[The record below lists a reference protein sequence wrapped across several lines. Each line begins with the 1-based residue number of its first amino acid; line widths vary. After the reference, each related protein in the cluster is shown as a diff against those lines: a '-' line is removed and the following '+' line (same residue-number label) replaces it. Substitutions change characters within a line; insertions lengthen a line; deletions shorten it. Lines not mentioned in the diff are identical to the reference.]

1 MRNDSL
7 KLPFASSL
15 VVHLLV
21 LALASALVQNGLR
34 RQEFQ
39 PIGLV
44 DLPPSAPPVSV
55 KKIEP
60 DHRR

>member
-1 MRNDSL
+1 MRDGSL

-34 RQEFQ
+34 RQEFR

-44 DLPPSAPPVSV
+44 DYRLRL
-55 KKIEP
+55 
-60 DHRR
+60 HRCR